1 MKTYTLYTCTG
12 QLQLR
17 PGRAGMQEPVV
28 VLNHREQGMEPT
40 ELILWSRLCWRF
52 RDREQLRRDF
62 EAAGQI
68 LPPEEQEEAAF
79 DRLLS
84 RLMARGLIVAGKG
97 DSQVDALYDLLGNL
111 YVTPIDNSFFARL
124 TAYARLASTHRASP
138 AVAKKLLKKDRPSEQ
153 ERRILS
159 LARQAM
165 LSTAE
170 LVKCEE
176 TNARDISDSGKLL
189 DALYYDDATTCYNIA
204 HLMRSSPKRDG
215 VVLAVS
221 NLYLRKQILFQ
232 RVCL

>member
-17 PGRAGMQEPVV
+17 PGRAGVQEPVV
-28 VLNHREQGMEPT
+28 VLNRREQGMEPA

-52 RDREQLRRDF
+52 RDREQLWRDF

-68 LPPEEQEEAAF
+68 LPPEEREEAVF

-84 RLMARGLIVAGKG
+84 RLTARGLIVAGEG
-97 DSQVDALYDLLGNL
+97 DTQVDALYDLLSNL
-111 YVTPIDNSFFARL
+111 YVTPIDNSFFTRL
-124 TAYARLASTHRASP
+124 TSYARLVSAHRVPTA
-138 AVAKKLLKKDRPSEQ
+138 AARKLLKKDRPSDQ

-159 LARQAM
+159 LARQAL

-176 TNARDISDSGKLL
+176 TNARDISDSEKLL

-204 HLMRSSPKRDG
+204 HLMRRSPKRDG

-221 NLYLRKQILFQ
+221 NLYLSKQILFQ
-232 RVCL
+232 RACL

>member
-17 PGRAGMQEPVV
+17 TGRAGVQEPVV
-28 VLNHREQGMEPT
+28 VLDRREQGMEPA

-52 RDREQLRRDF
+52 REREQLWRDF
-62 EAAGQI
+62 EAAGQV
-68 LPPEEQEEAAF
+68 LPPEEREEAAF

-84 RLMARGLIVAGKG
+84 RLMARGLIVAGEG
-97 DSQVDALYDLLGNL
+97 DSQVDALYDLLSDL
-111 YVTPIDNSFFARL
+111 YVAPIDDSFFARL
-124 TAYARLASTHRASP
+124 TSYVRLASAHRVSA
-138 AVAKKLLKKDRPSEQ
+138 AVAKRLLKKDRPSEQ
-153 ERRILS
+153 ERRILT
-159 LARQAM
+159 LARQAL

-176 TNARDISDSGKLL
+176 TSARDISDNGKLL
-189 DALYYDDATTCYNIA
+189 DALYYDGATTCYNIA
-204 HLMRSSPKRDG
+204 HLMRRSPRRDG

>member
-17 PGRAGMQEPVV
+17 PGRTGVQKPVV
-28 VLNHREQGMEPT
+28 VLNRREQGMEPV

-52 RDREQLRRDF
+52 RDREQLRREF

-68 LPPEEQEEAAF
+68 LPLEEREDLGF

-84 RLMARGLIVAGKG
+84 RLTARGLIVAGEG
-97 DSQVDALYDLLGNL
+97 DTQVDALYDLLSNL
-111 YVTPIDNSFFARL
+111 YVTPIDNNFFTRL
-124 TAYARLASTHRASP
+124 TSYARLVSAHRVPTA
-138 AVAKKLLKKDRPSEQ
+138 AARKLLKKDRPSDQ

-159 LARQAM
+159 LTRQAL

-176 TNARDISDSGKLL
+176 TNARDISDSEKLL

-204 HLMRSSPKRDG
+204 HLMRRSPKRDG

-221 NLYLRKQILFQ
+221 NLYLSKQILFQ
-232 RVCL
+232 RACL

>member
-17 PGRAGMQEPVV
+17 PGRAGVQEPVV
-28 VLNHREQGMEPT
+28 VLNRREQGMEPA

-52 RDREQLRRDF
+52 RDRGQLWRDF

-68 LPPEEQEEAAF
+68 LPPEEREEAVF

-84 RLMARGLIVAGKG
+84 RLTARGLIVAGEG
-97 DSQVDALYDLLGNL
+97 DTQVDALYDLLSNL
-111 YVTPIDNSFFARL
+111 YVTPIDNSFFTRL
-124 TAYARLASTHRASP
+124 TSYARLVSAHRVPTA
-138 AVAKKLLKKDRPSEQ
+138 AARKLLKKDRPSDQ

-159 LARQAM
+159 LARQAL

-176 TNARDISDSGKLL
+176 TNARDISDSEKLL

-204 HLMRSSPKRDG
+204 HLMRRSPKRDG

-221 NLYLRKQILFQ
+221 NLYLHRQILFQ